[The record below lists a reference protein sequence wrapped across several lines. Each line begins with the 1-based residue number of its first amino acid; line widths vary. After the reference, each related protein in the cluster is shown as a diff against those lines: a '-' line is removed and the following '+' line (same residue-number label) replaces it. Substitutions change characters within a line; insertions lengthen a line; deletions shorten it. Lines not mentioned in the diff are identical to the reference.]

1 MGEFIGTM
9 LVGFLVGCVPGT
21 ITGVI
26 HYTYATWGSDGVA
39 GAADRE
45 SFLKEA
51 FSTHIGLWGFALGLI
66 FWFMGQEAWVALLD
80 RVMVWFMGQEAWVA
94 LLDRVMD
101 FLGQE
106 PWGAPVKRVMEFL
119 GFWD

>member
-9 LVGFLVGCVPGT
+9 LVGFLVGCVPGA

-26 HYTYATWGSDGVA
+26 HYIYATWGSDGVG

-51 FSTHIGLWGFALGLI
+51 FSTHIGLWGFGLGLI

-80 RVMVWFMGQEAWVA
+80 Q
-94 LLDRVMD
+94 VMD